1 MYTQRIDQISRAEG
15 LRYSLKTD
23 RYSSHRQIADWL
35 RRYKMQTMPDRA
47 CVVYDIGCAQGILGQ
62 LLDPDHFIL
71 FGVDAD
77 PAVAMQARS
86 IYRDVMVADIEKS
99 PPFSFPH
106 PPDVMVLAD
115 VLEHTRDPECC
126 LDYLCR
132 ACLAPKARVIVSLPN
147 VAHLYYRLALLVGRF
162 EYIERGPLDRTHLRF
177 FTLSSAIKLAQA
189 CGVSVNQ
196 VAVTPVPLPLLNP
209 LFEEGRPLWPL
220 YYLQVML
227 ARLFKTVLGYQVI
240 MYGSYCP

>member
-1 MYTQRIDQISRAEG
+1 M
-15 LRYSLKTD
+15 RYSLKTD

-35 RRYKMQTMPDRA
+35 RRYKMQAMPDRA

-62 LLDPDHFIL
+62 LLDPGDFML

-77 PAVAMQARS
+77 PAVVMQARS
-86 IYRDVMVADIEKS
+86 IYRGVMCADIENS

-106 PPDVMVLAD
+106 PP
-115 VLEHTRDPECC
+115 
-126 LDYLCR
+126 
-132 ACLAPKARVIVSLPN
+132 VIVSLPN

-162 EYIERGPLDRTHLRF
+162 EYAERGPLDRTHLRF
-177 FTLSSAIKLAQA
+177 FTLRSALKLVQA

-196 VAVTPVPLPLLNP
+196 VAVTPIPLPLLNP
-209 LFEEGRPLWPL
+209 LFEEGRPLWLL
-220 YYLQVML
+220 YYLQAIL

-240 MYGSYCP
+240 IYGSYCP

>member
-1 MYTQRIDQISRAEG
+1 MYTQPIDQISRAEG

-35 RRYKMQTMPDRA
+35 GRYQAQAMPDRA

-62 LLDPDHFIL
+62 LLDTSHFML

-77 PAVAMQARS
+77 QTAVMQARL
-86 IYRDVMVADIEKS
+86 IYRDVMHADIENLR
-99 PPFSFPH
+99 PFSFPH

-115 VLEHTRDPECC
+115 VLEHTREPERC
-126 LDYLCR
+126 LDHLCR
-132 ACLAPKARVIVSLPN
+132 ACLTPQARVILSLPN

-162 EYIERGPLDRTHLRF
+162 EYAERGPLDRTHLRF
-177 FTLSSAIKLAQA
+177 FTLSSAVKLAQA

-220 YYLQVML
+220 YYLQAML

-240 MYGSYCP
+240 IYGSYCP